1 MKQYLSR
8 QLWMLAILL
17 FAGIGNAFGYK
28 ITTTIDG
35 IPYGSGG
42 VQYEIDGVTTWVEK
56 SDVRE
61 IDPNAVVFLYVQS
74 LNSVYAIK
82 KVEINGNDITANY
95 INGDLLIYDFGVLDK
110 DYTVNVVFEKRTDV
124 EIVNFTISWNTDVL
138 PKLEYHFEPGWTFAN
153 PGEVCELVKGTYYL
167 YFDNLSSIYS
177 ITSIK
182 IDGQDVTGNY
192 NENKK
197 RIQVEADNDHDIA
210 IEIAKTPTNTI
221 TVNWNYTDN
230 VEVFFAS
237 NVGPDIVAVSETP
250 CELIKGE
257 DYWMHIYIPNS
268 ILYDITSIMVDNV
281 NVTNDFLSN
290 GVISF
295 PNLTDDHEVNI
306 VIAKAENTKNITV
319 NWDQE
324 KGKVRFHDTSD
335 HKYFYAQAVT
345 ELREGSTVKMQ
356 IMPNAGWKLETLKV
370 DGTDVTTTYNENN
383 YYEFQ
388 NLSDNHSVNVVF
400 AEATTYTIT
409 PTYDKTLTWVN
420 FDNGIY
426 TSGAASEEPCVFNA
440 GSKVTM
446 IMPVNSL
453 YLTTIS
459 VDEGAYFTP
468 EIKNER
474 YEYVFDN
481 GSLNSIH
488 TVDVQLAPKPTGT
501 VTVTW
506 GNDCNGVD
514 FIDENDNWF
523 SPTSGE
529 PETLPT
535 GSTYKMLIGLDD
547 PWTYRPL
554 VTSGGNTVAA
564 TFNSN
569 EGRYEY
575 EIGALSQDQNLTFTV
590 SVEQK
595 PTRPVTVTWDYS
607 KVKVFFWNRITGD
620 KVSVVSGT
628 ACNLTDGNPYYMY
641 VGFPDN
647 DFYNL
652 TSITVDGNDVTGDY
666 FREYR
671 DNGYLA
677 FDAISADYTV
687 SIGIKKSVETNTIT
701 VDWDAD
707 EGNVQFHDTDYNWF
721 NIDPEDKDCELP
733 TGNTYVMSINLN
745 NSLVYSVGSV
755 TVDQVGVQEYNGY
768 EFKNL
773 SADHSVAVVFNK
785 VPSNNVTVTW
795 DENNGEVESL
805 FFCDESEN
813 NRVWTQRGN
822 ATELPINATVK
833 LRIEPSPGYE
843 VKTLKDGTKDVTA
856 DFVDGWYVFENPSD
870 DHIVTI
876 EFEKVETQKITVAYD
891 TDHTYDL
898 SLNGYGV
905 GNNESKKFNKGSD
918 VTMTIRCEDGYK
930 PVLTIDNGNPITLD
944 KNQDGQYKYVFSNLS
959 TDHSVSIAYEAII
972 YHTITVNTNN
982 DRVSARLNTAQ
993 NEYNWI
999 QLGVENKFEEGE
1011 DVTLILNMEPG
1022 YALNKLMDGE
1032 TDITDVYK
1040 ANNYYTFS
1048 NLGSDHVVNATIDEV
1063 TTYLIQAE
1071 FDEYSQG
1078 TIYMESAMMS
1088 KRETYYQDF
1097 NVGSDVTLFVEPAIG
1112 YEVSKIVLEER
1123 DTNEEQEPEE
1133 VNFTEE
1139 DGLYKFTISGLSK
1152 NYVVTITTQK
1162 KSMAGID
1169 PIAFTLDE
1177 TGMCTYCSEYDLDF
1191 TNVSGI
1197 TAYIANGFNSETG
1210 SVVMNEVDKV
1220 PAGTGL
1226 LIKGKPGNYSIPVVE
1241 TNSYNTNMLTGIVKP
1256 KQIPTSVWADIK
1268 YTNFT
1273 LQSDGVFRIVNYS
1286 NNQLD
1291 AHKAYLH
1298 IPHNLL
1304 QNTPSQIKIE
1314 WGALKGDVNN
1324 DGVVDITDAVIIV
1337 NFIVGNNSNF

>member
-17 FAGIGNAFGYK
+17 FAGVGNAFAQTNNISVDWDNTVANVDFFNQDGDGQMPLPSGKEWALESGNGKNYLMEVYL
-28 ITTTIDG
+28 INPMVYSFNSVTIDG
-35 IPYGSGG
+35 IDVTNTTFYSWGSGG
-42 VQYEIDGVTTWVEK
+42 TYIFEDLSTDHNVNISFDKV
-56 SDVRE
+56 D
-61 IDPNAVVFLYVQS
+61 D
-74 LNSVYAIK
+74 IK
-82 KVEINGNDITANY
+82 TV
-95 INGDLLIYDFGVLDK
+95 
-110 DYTVNVVFEKRTDV
+110 TVNFDD
-124 EIVNFTISWNTDVL
+124 S
-138 PKLEYHFEPGWTFAN
+138 
-153 PGEVCELVKGTYYL
+153 KGSVRFLDPVSY
-167 YFDNLSSIYS
+167 I
-177 ITSIK
+177 
-182 IDGQDVTGNY
+182 G
-192 NENKK
+192 
-197 RIQVEADNDHDIA
+197 
-210 IEIAKTPTNTI
+210 
-221 TVNWNYTDN
+221 
-230 VEVFFAS
+230 
-237 NVGPDIVAVSETP
+237 VGV
-250 CELIKGE
+250 G
-257 DYWMHIYIPNS
+257 
-268 ILYDITSIMVDNV
+268 
-281 NVTNDFLSN
+281 N
-290 GVISF
+290 GV
-295 PNLTDDHEVNI
+295 E
-306 VIAKAENTKNITV
+306 
-319 NWDQE
+319 
-324 KGKVRFHDTSD
+324 
-335 HKYFYAQAVT
+335 T
-345 ELREGSTVKMQ
+345 ELPEGSTIRMIIEPKV
-356 IMPNAGWKLETLKV
+356 GWKLDKITI
-370 DGTDVTTTYNENN
+370 DNDNNDVTTTYNENN

-400 AEATTYTIT
+400 AEVMTYTIT
-409 PTYDKTLTWVN
+409 PTYDNSLTWVS
-420 FDNGIY
+420 FDNGINTY
-426 TSGAASEEPCVFNA
+426 GADSGQPSVFNA

-446 IMPVNSL
+446 IMPDNVS
-453 YLTTIS
+453 YKTTIS
-459 VDEGAYFTP
+459 VDGGPYFTP
-468 EIKNER
+468 NINYDRYEYVFDDGILGDNHTVNVQLTEVATHTITVANYSEVANILNNIWIGNSWIDDTNTSIKFSEGSNVTMTISCRNNLYSVSIVDNGGNPIPLNINQYGE

-481 GSLNSIH
+481 GSLN
-488 TVDVQLAPKPTGT
+488 
-501 VTVTW
+501 
-506 GNDCNGVD
+506 
-514 FIDENDNWF
+514 
-523 SPTSGE
+523 
-529 PETLPT
+529 
-535 GSTYKMLIGLDD
+535 
-547 PWTYRPL
+547 
-554 VTSGGNTVAA
+554 
-564 TFNSN
+564 
-569 EGRYEY
+569 
-575 EIGALSQDQNLTFTV
+575 
-590 SVEQK
+590 
-595 PTRPVTVTWDYS
+595 
-607 KVKVFFWNRITGD
+607 GD
-620 KVSVVSGT
+620 HS
-628 ACNLTDGNPYYMY
+628 
-641 VGFPDN
+641 
-647 DFYNL
+647 
-652 TSITVDGNDVTGDY
+652 
-666 FREYR
+666 
-671 DNGYLA
+671 
-677 FDAISADYTV
+677 V
-687 SIGIKKSVETNTIT
+687 SIVLTKAATNTIT
-701 VDWDAD
+701 VTGGGNNVDVAIRENVSENSWRWINPASSGVWELLSG
-707 EGNVQFHDTDYNWF
+707 EGTKYR
-721 NIDPEDKDCELP
+721 
-733 TGNTYVMSINLN
+733 MSIGIPNYW
-745 NSLVYSVGSV
+745 VYDLGSV
-755 TVDQVGVQEYNGY
+755 TLDGTTDITNSFNSNGHY
-768 EFKNL
+768 DFENL
-773 SADHSVAVVFNK
+773 SADHTVAIVLNK
-785 VPSNNVTVTW
+785 VANTNTITVNYDDGKIYNVVYY
-795 DENNGEVESL
+795 DP
-805 FFCDESEN
+805 EN
-813 NRVWTQRGN
+813 NRYLDADNGV
-822 ATELPINATVK
+822 ATELPSGSTIR
-833 LRIEPSPGYE
+833 LMIESEPGWT
-843 VKTLKDGTKDVTA
+843 VKTLK
-856 DFVDGWYVFENPSD
+856 VDGVAVEYNGSYYEFTNLSANHTVN
-870 DHIVTI
+870 I
-876 EFEKVETQKITVAYD
+876 EYEKAETQKITVAYD
-891 TDHTYDL
+891 TDHTNDVY
-898 SLNGYGV
+898 LNNRWV
-905 GNNESKKFNKGSD
+905 ANNGSKKFNKGSD
-918 VTMTIRCEDGYK
+918 VTMRIDCEDGYK

-1169 PIAFTLDE
+1169 PIAFTLDD

-1291 AHKAYLH
+1291 AHKAYLR

-1304 QNTPSQIKIE
+1304 QNTSSQIKIE